1 MKNDIIQGLAR
12 VRMLMAQWD
21 DKLKLSSRF
30 NQNQIDILL
39 AMKALEEIYATN
51 GGRKGIQS
59 GEVKNSAICKTMSQS
74 TYNRALK
81 GLLKDGYMLEVPRSN
96 GRYYLNPD
104 KPLTASAD
112 LPDEETSDLLAFS
125 GRLGM

>member
-30 NQNQIDILL
+30 SQNQIDILL
-39 AMKALEEIYATN
+39 ATKALEEVYSSQTQ
-51 GGRKGIQS
+51 RKGIQS
-59 GEVKNSAICKTMSQS
+59 GDIKSSAICKSMSQS

-81 GLLKDGYMLEVPRSN
+81 GLLENGYLLEVPRSN

-104 KPLTASAD
+104 KPMTAPAD
-112 LPDEETSDLLAFS
+112 LPEEEVSSFCSFS
-125 GRLGM
+125 GQLSR